1 MYKYLG
7 FKAKCSA
14 YYKKAHDGVHIT
26 LYDKDG
32 MFCNE
37 FYKAEKACACTRTG
51 EEKELFFE
59 GDGIVKELYE
69 LQYKDFKGVCVG
81 EKVLP
86 ITEFLYTDIGYHY
99 NGEDYQFVG
108 KSIKDTCEC
117 YIVYYAN
124 NKKRY
129 VPKSFCTFIPWCEE
143 YE

>member
-14 YYKKAHDGVHIT
+14 YYKKAHDGVYIT

-37 FYKAEKACACTRTG
+37 IYKAEKACACTRTG

-59 GDGIVKELYE
+59 GDGIGKELYK
-69 LQYKDFKGVCVG
+69 LKYKDFIGVCVG
-81 EKVLP
+81 EIELP
-86 ITEFLYTDIGYHY
+86 ITSYLYTDTDIDWTGREYR
-99 NGEDYQFVG
+99 VVS
-108 KSIKDTCEC
+108 KSIRETCEC
-117 YIVYYAN
+117 YIIYFAN
-124 NKKRY
+124 NRKRY